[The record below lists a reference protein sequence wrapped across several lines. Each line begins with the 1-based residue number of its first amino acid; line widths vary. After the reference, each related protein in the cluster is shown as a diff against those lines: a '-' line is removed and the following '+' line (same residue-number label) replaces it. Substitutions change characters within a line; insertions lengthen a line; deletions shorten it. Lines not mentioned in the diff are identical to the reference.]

1 MTMTQSDLK
10 PALKRQAQLE
20 GFDQVGITKAEL
32 PNLNKDA
39 FIEFLEFNW
48 HGDMLWME
56 EKKRRRESPTEL
68 WPDAKSII
76 MLAMNYGPEQNPL
89 PELEKTKNG
98 VLSCYA
104 KGKDYHDIVKKKLK
118 NLARW
123 FVAETGAEVKVFV
136 DTAPVM
142 EKPLAMQAGLGW
154 QGKHTNMV
162 SQELGSW
169 TFLGAIFTTHELE
182 VDEPETDHCG
192 SCRKCLD
199 ICPTNA
205 FPHAYRLN
213 ASKCI
218 SYLTIE
224 HQGMIPLELR
234 PKIGNRIYGCDD
246 CLAICPWNKFAKTAN
261 ETRFLAREEIDNPPL
276 KELLKLDDQSFRAK
290 FSGTPIKRTGRD
302 RFIRNC
308 LVAAGNS
315 KDETLQAFIKP
326 LLEDEHPLVR
336 GTAVWALSQ
345 LLSKEAFTKLKQTEI
360 VKEKDPLVKSEWQ
373 ISELQNEQ

>member
-1 MTMTQSDLK
+1 
-10 PALKRQAQLE
+10 
-20 GFDQVGITKAEL
+20 
-32 PNLNKDA
+32 
-39 FIEFLEFNW
+39 
-48 HGDMLWME
+48 
-56 EKKRRRESPTEL
+56 
-68 WPDAKSII
+68 
-76 MLAMNYGPEQNPL
+76 
-89 PELEKTKNG
+89 
-98 VLSCYA
+98 
-104 KGKDYHDIVKKKLK
+104 
-118 NLARW
+118 
-123 FVAETGAEVKVFV
+123 
-136 DTAPVM
+136 
-142 EKPLAMQAGLGW
+142 
-154 QGKHTNMV
+154 
-162 SQELGSW
+162 
-169 TFLGAIFTTHELE
+169 
-182 VDEPETDHCG
+182 
-192 SCRKCLD
+192 
-199 ICPTNA
+199 
-205 FPHAYRLN
+205 
-213 ASKCI
+213 
-218 SYLTIE
+218 
-224 HQGMIPLELR
+224 MIPLELR

-276 KELLKLDDQSFRAK
+276 RELLKLDDQSFRAK

>member
-1 MTMTQSDLK
+1 MMKSELK
-10 PALKRQAQLE
+10 SALQRQALTE
-20 GFDQVGITKAEL
+20 GFDLVGITSADL
-32 PNLNKDA
+32 PELNKIA
-39 FIEFLEFNW
+39 FAEFLINKW

-56 EKKRRRESPTEL
+56 EKKQRRENPSHL
-68 WPDAKSII
+68 WPEAKSVI

-89 PELEKTKNG
+89 PELKKTKNG

-142 EKPLAMQAGLGW
+142 EKPLAMQAGIGW
-154 QGKHTNMV
+154 QGKHTNIV
-162 SQELGSW
+162 SPKLGSW
-169 TFLGAIFTTHELE
+169 TFLGAIFTTEAIE
-182 VDEPETDHCG
+182 IDEPEKDHCG

-205 FPHAYRLN
+205 FPKAYQLE
-213 ASKCI
+213 ATKCI

-224 HQGMIPLELR
+224 HQGMIDRELR
-234 PKIGNRIYGCDD
+234 SKMGNRIYGCDD
-246 CLAICPWNKFAKTAN
+246 CLAICPWNKFAKKA
-261 ETRFLAREEIDNPPL
+261 EELRFLARDEIDNPPL
-276 KELLKLDDQSFRAK
+276 KELLKLDDESFRKK

-308 LVAAGNS
+308 LIAAGNS
-315 KDETLQAFIKP
+315 KDQELVQNVQNH
-326 LLEDEHPLVR
+326 LRDENELVR
-336 GTAVWALSQ
+336 ATSVWAMEQ
-345 LLSKEAFTKLKQTEI
+345 LLQKEDFTKLKQTEI
-360 VKEKDPLVKSEWQ
+360 VKEKHPLVLSEWHKSEL
-373 ISELQNEQ
+373 ENE